1 MALAINQLFDQIYKM
16 PQVPEVV
23 RTLIVQ
29 MNDPNIDMDAVA
41 KNVEKEQTI
50 ALKVLRIVNSAHYG
64 LSRKIGSINDAVVM
78 MGMEKLKTLVIA
90 SGMVTAVPD
99 IPNFDVKTFWENSF
113 KTATYA
119 KWFAAEANLDSDMA
133 FTAGLIGG
141 LGKALIYLGAP
152 EEANEI
158 EQLVKAGDS
167 RQEIEEKCLG
177 FTNHDVAAELCRRWK
192 FPEELVTTI
201 GQSGKPL
208 EFEEISRLACVIY
221 ISRYLT
227 SCQSNQFSEEQIL
240 TDFPVKELK
249 KIDLNIAIIEEKLP
263 EILALESGLETIA
276 A

>member
-64 LSRKIGSINDAVVM
+64 LSRKMGSINDAVVM

-99 IPNFDVKTFWENSF
+99 IPNFDVKKFWEKSF

-119 KWFAAEANLDSDMA
+119 KWFATEANLDADMA

-158 EQLVKAGDS
+158 EQLVKAGNS
-167 RQEIEEKCLG
+167 RRETEEKCLG

-201 GQSGKPL
+201 AQSGKPL

-221 ISRYLT
+221 ISRFLST
-227 SCQSNQFSEEQIL
+227 CQSNQFSEEQIL

-263 EILALESGLETIA
+263 EILALESGLETIVA
-276 A
+276 